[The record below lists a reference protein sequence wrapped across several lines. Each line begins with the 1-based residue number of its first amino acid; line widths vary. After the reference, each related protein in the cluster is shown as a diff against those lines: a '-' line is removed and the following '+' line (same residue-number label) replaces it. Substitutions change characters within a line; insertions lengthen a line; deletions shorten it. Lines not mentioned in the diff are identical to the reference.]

1 MIVVKNIV
9 VAYFLDSSN
18 FGSSVVDFDDT
29 PITDSIGLEKMSI
42 VAVAAETFQM
52 EMKNTEPMR
61 KRTKFVEE
69 KEPTAEDGALVEVA
83 EEETEANPPVSEQM
97 EAHMSQILE
106 KIDGFTQQV
115 SEFLES
121 GKSFFKDLSN
131 EFEERVIAI
140 HKEQM
145 EKWQEEIKELRYI
158 DASNEEINAVL
169 QNAQQIYAS
178 EAVIDQQERIAS
190 T

>member
-1 MIVVKNIV
+1 M
-9 VAYFLDSSN
+9 L
-18 FGSSVVDFDDT
+18 VVDSGAYVKYCLKLLLVAD
-29 PITDSIGLEKMSI
+29 MSSLFNSSRFRYI
-42 VAVAAETFQM
+42 CNVYRVTVAAETFQM
-52 EMKNTEPMR
+52 EMENTEPMR

-69 KEPTAEDGALVEVA
+69 KELTAEDGALVEVA

-106 KIDGFTQQV
+106 KIDNFTQQV

-145 EKWQEEIKELRYI
+145 EKWQEEIKELRFI

-169 QNAQQIYAS
+169 QNAQQVLYT
-178 EAVIDQQERIAS
+178 VHNDP
-190 T
+190 

>member
-1 MIVVKNIV
+1 
-9 VAYFLDSSN
+9 
-18 FGSSVVDFDDT
+18 
-29 PITDSIGLEKMSI
+29 
-42 VAVAAETFQM
+42 M
-52 EMKNTEPMR
+52 EMENTEPMR

-97 EAHMSQILE
+97 EAHMRQILE

-169 QNAQQIYAS
+169 QNAQQVLYT
-178 EAVIDQQERIAS
+178 VHNDP
-190 T
+190 